1 MFLHHHRV
9 FVRRVTRPDFYR
21 PPTHREAP
29 AFFKI
34 PFSTITVWARNKD
47 EIIQGKAPHYSP
59 QWPLLEQALMDDFH
73 IQRRLGRLLT
83 VGWFKRKAYE
93 LFPLKYLDC
102 TAIFTFSNGWWTNF
116 KLRNNLSR
124 RRVTRRATKTP
135 EEAVSIINNFLRFI
149 RRISNK
155 RSTAL
160 DRILVTMSPTRRFQR
175 GCIINIDETPMPF
188 EYLDGYTYEIK
199 GSKTI
204 SGKSDRSGWNKRQA
218 TLILY
223 IFADGIQRLKPKII
237 FHGRPDGRIFED
249 ECHLYSSDVT
259 VEFNETDY
267 NNEELLR
274 QWISNELALILN
286 GKEHLL
292 VMDVGSFHTTED
304 VLQDLR
310 GRKITT
316 ALIPTGCTS
325 LLQPLDTAVNKP
337 FKDWLAE
344 AAFSYV
350 EKHDPDG
357 IKKWSVP
364 DKRVMTTHT
373 VAAACKRLSEQPD
386 LVINAFYQCGISIK
400 PDGSED
406 HKIRIKDVPSEAINF
421 NNWEKAEEAV
431 LNAYEIVDRM
441 CDEEEICVE
450 SDDLTIAL
458 RTLRITDLK
467 ELLRLRGLPIS
478 GNKKDLLQRLENHIL
493 APVGSSQQPQIHD
506 NS

>member
-1 MFLHHHRV
+1 MPPLQPRDPNLAV
-9 FVRRVTRPDFYR
+9 IPAKRRP
-21 PPTHREAP
+21 
-29 AFFKI
+29 
-34 PFSTITVWARNKD
+34 
-47 EIIQGKAPHYSP
+47 
-59 QWPLLEQALMDDFH
+59 
-73 IQRRLGRLLT
+73 GR
-83 VGWFKRKAYE
+83 KRKSLPNRVHSPTKPIQHVERSYSHE
-93 LFPLKYLDC
+93 TKEV
-102 TAIFTFSNGWWTNF
+102 
-116 KLRNNLSR
+116 

-204 SGKSDRSGWNKRQA
+204 SGKSDRSGWNK
-218 TLILY
+218 
-223 IFADGIQRLKPKII
+223 
-237 FHGRPDGRIFED
+237 H
-249 ECHLYSSDVT
+249 
-259 VEFNETDY
+259 Y

-310 GRKITT
+310 GLKITT
-316 ALIPTGCTS
+316 ALIPAGCTS

-357 IKKWSVP
+357 IKKWSVQ